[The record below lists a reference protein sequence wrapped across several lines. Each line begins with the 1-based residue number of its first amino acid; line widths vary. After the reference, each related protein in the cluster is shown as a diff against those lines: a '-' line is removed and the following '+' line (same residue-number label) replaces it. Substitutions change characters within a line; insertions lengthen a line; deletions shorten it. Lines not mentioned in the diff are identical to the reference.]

1 MTRECGFF
9 FFVFYYYYYYF
20 VNCLALNMGVVKK
33 GRPIA
38 GREDQDMHQE
48 TNPLLLIKSLEF
60 SYVLDGY
67 LKHLSSSCFQ
77 ALWNL
82 SERIGLAKARGLS
95 KDGKK
100 SCLLLSFLQPSKG
113 VCCVTSRLLLPS
125 FATSVIDSI
134 PNFRYSASSRDSS
147 NGNCVVCMSDYVNR
161 EKLRRL
167 PCNHDFHAKCIDRW
181 LKVRLLSCST
191 IIFHQV
197 VQSKGR
203 CSPW

>member
-1 MTRECGFF
+1 MLTRECGFF
-9 FFVFYYYYYYF
+9 CFVFYYYYYYF
-20 VNCLALNMGVVKK
+20 FFGELSCTEYGGCHEGPTNCWQR
-33 GRPIA
+33 RP
-38 GREDQDMHQE
+38 GYVPG
-48 TNPLLLIKSLEF
+48 NKSLEF
-60 SYVLDGY
+60 SCDPGGY

-181 LKVRLLSCST
+181 LKVRLSNSST
-191 IIFHQV
+191 IKLFKVRV
-197 VQSKGR
+197 VAVPGKSLQ
-203 CSPW
+203 PN